1 MKFLLLSIALCSA
14 ALFARSPQSSAP
26 LVIERADCESIAPLN
41 VEILSSEVSSGIADI
56 VYRITPLLVALKVE
70 SSFDLPGGATLLSH
84 MPAAGEDIAAN
95 RTLSGRAKV
104 RLPEDAGRITLRSTI
119 SFTPTSNANGAANE
133 LVERASALR
142 DLTWGDFSDEIN
154 LPLVQSGDELSL
166 DMPATRTG
174 SDL

>member
-41 VEILSSEVSSGIADI
+41 VEILSSEISNGIADI
-56 VYRITPLLVALKVE
+56 VYYITPLIDALNVE
-70 SSFDLPGGATLLSH
+70 TSFDLLGGATLLSH
-84 MPAAGEDIAAN
+84 IPAAGEDISAS
-95 RTLSGRAKV
+95 RILSGRAKV
-104 RLPEDAGRITLRSTI
+104 RLPEAAGRITLRSTI
-119 SFTPTSNANGAANE
+119 SFTPTPNANGAASE

-142 DLTWGDFSDEIN
+142 DLTWGDFSNYID
-154 LPLVQSGDELSL
+154 LPLVQSGGELSL